1 MVVSLELHR
10 IGRPRGRRPR
20 NCSIS
25 RVVALAIAF
34 AANAIV
40 LGLIGLQG
48 VTSADGT
55 SLLNRPVIIFAD
67 IESWPRPVRSRS
79 QSNTDAVQPGPS
91 SSVPAGSE
99 ARPRS
104 VIEREIYHTPQ
115 PGSSFGPLVPH
126 APQAGEQASRASDP
140 RGRIAESLR
149 RGVMGCASR
158 ALLNADDQAW
168 CDQRAPLNGPTLTG
182 SGDPRRDARFAR
194 QGARRM
200 AEVEEREAPARLG
213 RLPCDKSGPVAD
225 CGVEIK
231 IDLFSSTRGILP
243 NLRNRDD

>member
-10 IGRPRGRRPR
+10 IGQSRRPKDR
-20 NCSIS
+20 LIS

-34 AANAIV
+34 AANGIV

-48 VTSADGT
+48 VSSANGT
-55 SLLNRPVIIFAD
+55 RLLSRPVIIFAD
-67 IESWPRPVRSRS
+67 MESWPRPLRSRS
-79 QSNTDAVQPGPS
+79 QSKTDLAQRKPS
-91 SSVPAGSE
+91 SSASAVPASR
-99 ARPRS
+99 AHP
-104 VIEREIYHTPQ
+104 VIEREAYHTPQ
-115 PGSSFGPLVPH
+115 LGSSFGPPVPH

-200 AEVEEREAPARLG
+200 TEVEEREAPARLG

>member
-91 SSVPAGSE
+91 SPVPAASA

-104 VIEREIYHTPQ
+104 VIEREAYHTPQ
-115 PGSSFGPLVPH
+115 PGHSFGPLVPH

-149 RGVMGCASR
+149 R
-158 ALLNADDQAW
+158 
-168 CDQRAPLNGPTLTG
+168 
-182 SGDPRRDARFAR
+182 
-194 QGARRM
+194 
-200 AEVEEREAPARLG
+200 
-213 RLPCDKSGPVAD
+213 
-225 CGVEIK
+225 
-231 IDLFSSTRGILP
+231 
-243 NLRNRDD
+243 